1 MSYDNPTDPSSANLP
16 AELDIPVL
24 AIRNTVIFPV
34 LAFPINV
41 GRTKSVRAIEKALAP
56 YRTEVV
62 DLPDGARAIE
72 VHELPYGVTATDL
85 LEEIEAQVRGG
96 RLAFVQSLREGDGAV
111 HVVIELT
118 SDAVVE
124 RALED
129 LQKHTS
135 LAKEKYLG
143 IFSQR
148 DPKTEDP
155 DPSDLHQV
163 GTIVKILKMVKV
175 PGNKLNVIIQGLARA
190 KVQDWGSDESY
201 LRAKLETFQPETPS
215 RDAEELM
222 DSLRELAQKVIDL
235 SPQIPAEANFLVRSI
250 NEPGVLADIV
260 ASNLNIPPDEKQEL
274 LETFPTHD
282 RMQKVIALL
291 NKEIQ
296 VLELSNKIQTEVKGE
311 MDKAQREY
319 FLREQLKAIQ
329 KELGEV
335 DERQEEFEEL
345 KRGIKR
351 AKMPKEVEEVAFKE
365 LKRMA
370 RMSPGAAE
378 YTVSRTY
385 IDWLTD
391 LPWAISSKDRLDVN
405 EAERILDS
413 DHFGLE
419 KVKQRILEFLA
430 VRKLKQ
436 DMKGPILCLVGPPG
450 VGKTSLAKSVARAL
464 GRKMHRIALGGVR
477 DEAEIRGHRRTYIG
491 SMPGKVIK
499 GLKKSGTNNPVFVLD
514 EIDKLGADYRG
525 DPSSALLEVLDP
537 EQNDT
542 FQDHYLDVT
551 FDLSKVLFI
560 ATANVPDTIPGP
572 LRDRMEIIRIAGY
585 THNEK
590 QQIARRYL
598 WPECLE
604 DHGLTD
610 DMVTLPDA
618 TLDKVI
624 EAYTREAGVRSLK
637 RELAAVCRWSAR
649 EIASEKRE
657 RGFEIT
663 SELLEEIR
671 GPIHFFKEVADRTA
685 VAGVATGLAWTA
697 VGGEILFIEATK
709 MKGKGGLTLT
719 GSLGDVMKES
729 VSVARSYIR
738 AAGDELGVDVDDFD
752 SLDLHVHVPSGA
764 IPKDGPSAGVTM
776 ITAITSLMTGLKVD
790 PTLAM
795 TGEITLRGAV
805 LPVGGVKEKVLAAH
819 RAGIR
824 TVLLP
829 ERCKK
834 DLVEVPDEI
843 QQDMEF
849 KFMSRMEDVLNEA
862 LGKENLAEARKK
874 LALKKQKKAV
884 EANSAAAQA

>member
-1 MSYDNPTDPSSANLP
+1 MSFDNPTDTASANLP
-16 AELDIPVL
+16 ATLDIPVL

-41 GRTKSVRAIEKALAP
+41 GRNKSVRAVEEALA
-56 YRTEVV
+56 TE
-62 DLPDGARAIE
+62 
-72 VHELPYGVTATDL
+72 
-85 LEEIEAQVRGG
+85 
-96 RLAFVQSLREGDGAV
+96 
-111 HVVIELT
+111 
-118 SDAVVE
+118 
-124 RALED
+124 
-129 LQKHTS
+129 
-135 LAKEKYLG
+135 EKYLG
-143 IFSQR
+143 IFAQR

-155 DPSDLHQV
+155 EASDLYQV
-163 GTIVKILKMVKV
+163 GTVVKILKMVKV

-190 KVQDWGSDESY
+190 RIREWRDGSQY
-201 LRAKLETFQPETPS
+201 LRAELETFKPEPAS
-215 RDAEELM
+215 REAEALM
-222 DSLRELAQKVIDL
+222 DTLRELAQKIIDL
-235 SPQIPAEANFLVRSI
+235 SPQIPAEASFLVRSI
-250 NEPGVLADIV
+250 DEPGVLADIV
-260 ASNLNIPPDEKQEL
+260 ASNLNIQPDEKQEL
-274 LETFPTHD
+274 LETFPTHE

-345 KRGIKR
+345 KRSIKR
-351 AKMPKEVEEVAFKE
+351 AKMPKDVEEIAFKE
-365 LKRMA
+365 LKRMS

-385 IDWLTD
+385 IDWLCE
-391 LPWAISSKDRLDVN
+391 LPWSISSKDRLDVN
-405 EAERILDS
+405 EAERILDE
-413 DHFGLE
+413 DHYGLE

-464 GRKMHRIALGGVR
+464 GRKMVRIALGGVR
-477 DEAEIRGHRRTYIG
+477 DEAEVRGHRRTYIG
-491 SMPGKVIK
+491 SMPGKIVK
-499 GLKKSGTNNPVFVLD
+499 GMKKAGTNNPVFVLD

-542 FQDHYLDVT
+542 FMDHYLDVT

-560 ATANVPDTIPGP
+560 ATANIPDTIPGP

-585 THNEK
+585 THHEK
-590 QQIARRYL
+590 VQIAKRYL
-598 WPECLE
+598 WPECLD

-610 DMVTLPDA
+610 DMVTVQDDA
-618 TLDKVI
+618 LDKVI
-624 EAYTREAGVRSLK
+624 ESYTLEAGVRGLK
-637 RELAAVCRWSAR
+637 RELAAVCRWCAR
-649 EIASEKRE
+649 EIAAGKRE
-657 RGFEIT
+657 PGFPVTI
-663 SELLEEIR
+663 ELLEEIR
-671 GPIHFFKEVADRTA
+671 GPIHYWKEVAERTA
-685 VAGVATGLAWTA
+685 VPGVATGLAWTQT
-697 VGGEILFIEATK
+697 GGEILFIEATK
-709 MKGKGGLTLT
+709 MKGKGTMTLT

-729 VSVARSYIR
+729 VSVARSFIR
-738 AAGDELGVDVDDFD
+738 SMSEDLGIDETDFE

-776 ITAITSLMTGLKVD
+776 ITAITSLLTGLKVD
-790 PTLAM
+790 PTVAM

-805 LPVGGVKEKVLAAH
+805 LPVGGIKEKVLAAH

-824 TVLLP
+824 TVILP
-829 ERCKK
+829 DKNRK
-834 DLVEVPDEI
+834 DLQEVPDEI
-843 QQDMEF
+843 RGDLEF
-849 KFMSRMEDVLNEA
+849 RFVGRMEEVLQLVLGADGLTDVRA
-862 LGKENLAEARKK
+862 K
-874 LALKKQKKAV
+874 LATKKQQ
-884 EANSAAAQA
+884 AAALKEHPVPPPQA